1 MKWAVITLFGRV
13 MNNNV
18 KLYSNWLFHN
28 AAHFSNSHSRKE
40 TQGKYIFQYFLLQL
54 YHWVIY
60 TVNKIV

>member
-1 MKWAVITLFGRV
+1 MKWAVITLFRRV

-18 KLYSNWLFHN
+18 KLYSNWLFHMRLISVTHT
-28 AAHFSNSHSRKE
+28 AGRKHRE
-40 TQGKYIFQYFLLQL
+40 NIFQYFLLQL